1 MSRTR
6 YRLTI
11 RHGPRVEREAFE
23 TLDQA
28 MEAMACAADMVRAEG
43 PLESVKSLRDF
54 EPSERVAARIELS
67 TGGWLRRREAGVDVM
82 GDGDLVAF
90 AGGLGR
96 RPLEPGDGGSPFD
109 AVRRELGD

>member
-1 MSRTR
+1 MERT
-6 YRLTI
+6 
-11 RHGPRVEREAFE
+11 
-23 TLDQA
+23 
-28 MEAMACAADMVRAEG
+28 ADEVRAEG

-82 GDGDLVAF
+82 GDGGMIAF
-90 AGGLGR
+90 AGGMHRRQLGAR
-96 RPLEPGDGGSPFD
+96 DGESAFD